1 MLSHAAST
9 QNEESI
15 DRRKLGRLLLDS
27 WRRDLTEIDIRL
39 KYPKVIDQLLS
50 DSASGE
56 PVNGDGAVKRFCGQI
71 IYFTDKTVTVRRPC
85 GTILVLANDEILQ
98 LSDGR
103 DRVEL

>member
-1 MLSHAAST
+1 MLSHSAST

-15 DRRKLGRLLLDS
+15 DRQKLGRLLLDR
-27 WRRDLTEIDIRL
+27 WRKDLTEIEIRL
-39 KYPKVIDQLLS
+39 KYPKVIDLLP

-71 IYFTDKTVTVRRPC
+71 IYFTDKAVTVRRPC
-85 GTILVLANDEILQ
+85 GTILALENDEILQ